1 MGALRAGLRK
11 QARGA
16 AASKVPHGGTLPQA
30 EFISAEEVRERG
42 SPGDGNH
49 RLGQCRE
56 AQGS

>member
-30 EFISAEEVRERG
+30 EFISAEEGKEKG
-42 SPGDGNH
+42 APDDGNH
-49 RLGQCRE
+49 RLGQCRG
-56 AQGS
+56 AQGN